1 MKKEDLMIPAEE
13 KISIGLLNA
22 HIHFLS
28 GEINEETVKSAIE
41 WIVYENLNT
50 SSDTPL
56 SLYINSAGGDLSEA
70 FALTD
75 IMRNSNRVIRTFGL
89 GSVCSAAFLIF
100 ASGTQGHRYIAKNTS
115 IMCHQYASEM
125 NGKYHDMK
133 AYVRESELANTRM
146 NRLLQ
151 ECTGMDSRS
160 VKTKLL
166 PPSDVW
172 FTADELIELGVADQL
187 F

>member
-1 MKKEDLMIPAEE
+1 
-13 KISIGLLNA
+13 
-22 HIHFLS
+22 
-28 GEINEETVKSAIE
+28 
-41 WIVYENLNT
+41 
-50 SSDTPL
+50 
-56 SLYINSAGGDLSEA
+56 
-70 FALTD
+70 
-75 IMRNSNRVIRTFGL
+75 
-89 GSVCSAAFLIF
+89 
-100 ASGTQGHRYIAKNTS
+100 
-115 IMCHQYASEM
+115 M

-172 FTADELIELGVADQL
+172 FTAEELIELGVADQL